1 ADPLTE
7 SGLFPPMICNMLNVG
22 EETGSIDTMLE
33 KAADYYEEEVSD
45 ATESAAAALEPII
58 IIVMAL
64 IVIGIIAAV
73 FSPMISLYTN
83 IDAL

>member
-1 ADPLTE
+1 ME
-7 SGLFPPMICNMLNVG
+7 SGLFPAMICNMISVG
-22 EETGSIDTMLE
+22 EETGSIDVMLE
-33 KAADYYEEEVSD
+33 KAADYYEDEVTA
-45 ATESAAAALEPII
+45 ATESAAAALEPVII
-58 IIVMAL
+58 VVMAL